1 MRKAPYLLAVI
12 GIGFLSLA
20 NSSSAGPLASGLGN
34 PEATLPALTEDGV
47 EKVQL
52 WSCRERYRDMTP
64 AQRRFCFGYGYG
76 PRYGNAYPLY
86 GYGYPRYRYA
96 YPLYGYGYPRYRYA
110 YPPYGYGYGY
120 RRYGYGYPG
129 YGLAVPLLG
138 FGLGYWAGRHWDD

>member
-1 MRKAPYLLAVI
+1 MRKAPYFLAVI

-20 NSSSAGPLASGLGN
+20 NSSSAGPLATGIGN
-34 PEATLPALTEDGV
+34 GEALLPALTEDRV

-76 PRYGNAYPLY
+76 YAYPPY
-86 GYGYPRYRYA
+86 AYPRYRYA
-96 YPLYGYGYPRYRYA
+96 YPRYGYAYPRYRYA
-110 YPPYGYGYGY
+110 YPRYGYGYGYRPYGYGYGY
-120 RRYGYGYPG
+120 PG
-129 YGLAVPLLG
+129 YALGVPLLG